1 MGAGNVFGN
10 LPPRSASTTPSSEQS
25 TYTTSSIGVS
35 NKFTSYAQTNII
47 SIDRDHLEL
56 ALKDELK
63 KHEAR
68 AKARSYFSVSFS
80 LLLAGF
86 GTLDVRLSFWRQD
99 FTISTLFFA
108 FAIAFSCW
116 AVKVGFMQWWKD
128 GFKYDFVASVF
139 QTIEQKYAVSAT
151 SGQIA
156 AMRNLALAA
165 LRPLR
170 R

>member
-1 MGAGNVFGN
+1 MGTVNVFGN
-10 LPPRSASTTPSSEQS
+10 PSSRPASPTTASEQT
-25 TYTTSSIGVS
+25 TYTSSAIGVS
-35 NKFTSYAQTNII
+35 NKFTSYAQSNII

-63 KHEAR
+63 KYDAR
-68 AKARSYFSVSFS
+68 TKARSHLSVSFS
-80 LLLAGF
+80 LFLAGF
-86 GTLDVRLSFWRQD
+86 GTLDVRVAFWRQD

-108 FAIAFSCW
+108 FAIAFLCW
-116 AVKVGFMQWWKD
+116 AIKVGFAQWRESL
-128 GFKYDFVASVF
+128 KYDFVASVF

-156 AMRNLALAA
+156 AMRNIALAA